1 MGRGE
6 HGWIVRVSPR
16 LTAERAVRS
25 LTWALAFS
33 QAGTI
38 RRGHLSAQRGGSGV
52 MTFGPTKGHERREVS
67 IPRFL
72 LEDLAQHVTGR
83 APGDFVFTGQR
94 GAVMRSQT
102 RSSERR

>member
-1 MGRGE
+1 
-6 HGWIVRVSPR
+6 
-16 LTAERAVRS
+16 
-25 LTWALAFS
+25 
-33 QAGTI
+33 
-38 RRGHLSAQRGGSGV
+38 